1 MKKPPTLEAIYA
13 AELRV
18 VQARQRTRDSL
29 IRARVRAR
37 VAVRATLAR
46 PLTLGLVAV
55 AAGACGFWLMR
66 RGRTRRAAVSAGVAT
81 KTSVAGLLVAFAM
94 RYGRP
99 ALPFILRRARVA
111 WQQRALHA
119 SAATRRPPVR
129 NYRAPAGTVPPAG
142 PLD

>member
-1 MKKPPTLEAIYA
+1 MKQPPTLEAIYA

-18 VQARQRTRDSL
+18 VQARQGTRDSL
-29 IRARVRAR
+29 ARAR

-55 AAGACGFWLMR
+55 AAGALGFWLMR
-66 RGRTRRAAVSAGVAT
+66 RGRSRRAAANAGVAA
-81 KTSVAGLLVAFAM
+81 KTSVAGLIVAFIM

-119 SAATRRPPVR
+119 SAAARTPPVR
-129 NYRAPAGTVPPAG
+129 SYHPPAG
-142 PLD
+142 PLH